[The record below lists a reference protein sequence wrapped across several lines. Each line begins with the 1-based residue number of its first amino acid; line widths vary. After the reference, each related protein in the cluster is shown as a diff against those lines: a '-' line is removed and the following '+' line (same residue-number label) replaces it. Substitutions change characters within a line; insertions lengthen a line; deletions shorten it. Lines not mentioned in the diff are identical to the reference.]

1 MKTKEERTKEVLFNA
16 IHSYTGIPYDSI
28 FMDSRFVDDLGYD
41 SLDSVETIMRLE
53 DELNVEI
60 TDEAADKMLTVRDAY
75 EHVLTLPIIVVEKLP
90 TVKHTFKGTLISEE
104 FDGSECAEI
113 DCGDNITVSINKYD
127 EKCAD
132 TVFPEILTNFQNK
145 RVKITI
151 EVEQVQ

>member
-90 TVKHTFKGTLISEE
+90 QSNTHLKALLFLKNLMALSVLK
-104 FDGSECAEI
+104 
-113 DCGDNITVSINKYD
+113 
-127 EKCAD
+127 
-132 TVFPEILTNFQNK
+132 
-145 RVKITI
+145 
-151 EVEQVQ
+151 